1 MHNNRLCHGALV
13 VPQTSIIHVKR
24 NTKMNWYLML
34 GGADSLHASYLCMY
48 VSCSSG

>member
-1 MHNNRLCHGALV
+1 
-13 VPQTSIIHVKR
+13 
-24 NTKMNWYLML
+24 MNWYLML